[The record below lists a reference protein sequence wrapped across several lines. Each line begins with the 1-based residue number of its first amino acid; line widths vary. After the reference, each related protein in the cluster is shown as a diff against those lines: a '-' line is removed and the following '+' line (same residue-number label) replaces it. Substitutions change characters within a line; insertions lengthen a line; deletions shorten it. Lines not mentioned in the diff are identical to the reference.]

1 MSSPTKRSHPA
12 SSETAAA
19 IIESAMA
26 AMTNSTSPA
35 LFDVTII
42 CTTDDY
48 QAAYWMERL
57 SNGICK
63 SNKNNNNNEATA
75 TTTTTSDYHYP
86 MVLAVSEDWSSPS
99 GAGNGL
105 GTLYAFQKACRVA
118 KEKYGVDLA
127 GELNEGN
134 VSAALYHTAGKGT
147 RLAPLPASENNN
159 KPGVKLPVCH
169 TLADGTSE
177 PITVLEAVVRQTGI
191 YAASRS
197 GRLSVFWGD
206 QIFVPTSPFNA
217 APTHHVDIMCT
228 LEEEPPTAKVWKDK
242 GLDKYGVIAVSGGGS
257 GDAAQVE
264 KVDHATAV
272 RMLKN
277 LGDIGRVGPSLGSFS
292 VSAKILEA
300 LCEEFKGELEAKDGK
315 LDTDPHFWM
324 PLTLP
329 QDEYISLMSQK
340 GVEADESRSHHMR
353 MTKMKDAFLAANS
366 DLGLF
371 GAVDVGSNAC
381 WWDYGQLKLYITN
394 NLKLTEDGPDADLL
408 RRFFGVTS
416 RDMNSEVS
424 GVTVDESACVFS
436 CKAKSGSVGANV
448 AMASVE
454 AQEIQ
459 IGENAIV
466 VNCAAKKIVAGK
478 GAVLYNLVSESE
490 EGIVAED
497 GDVIVSVTNVE
508 GSSMLLKSKTSIC
521 GGQAWKKVLEGNS
534 SSFEDVHKQNRDADV
549 SSIEKKRKELFKK
562 ASSSFG
568 L

>member
-1 MSSPTKRSHPA
+1 M
-12 SSETAAA
+12 
-19 IIESAMA
+19 
-26 AMTNSTSPA
+26 
-35 LFDVTII
+35 D
-42 CTTDDY
+42 
-48 QAAYWMERL
+48 RL
-57 SNGICK
+57 SKGICK
-63 SNKNNNNNEATA
+63 SSGGSSND
-75 TTTTTSDYHYP
+75 SSYP
-86 MVLAVSEDWSSPS
+86 MVLAVSEDWSSAS

-118 KEKYGVDLA
+118 KEKHNVDLA
-127 GELNEGN
+127 SELKGGK

-169 TLADGTSE
+169 KLTDGTHE

-191 YAASRS
+191 YAASRA

-206 QIFVPTSPFNA
+206 QIFVPTSPFVYT
-217 APTHHVDIMCT
+217 PTHHVDIMCT
-228 LEEEPPTAKVWKDK
+228 LEEEPPTEKVWKDK
-242 GLDKYGVIAVSGGGS
+242 GLEKYGVIAVSGEG

-264 KVDHATAV
+264 KVDHGTAM

-277 LGDIGRVGPSLGSFS
+277 LGDISRVGPSLGSFS

-300 LCEEFKGELEAKDGK
+300 LCEEFKAELEAKDGK

-340 GVEADESRSHHMR
+340 GVEDEESRAHHMR

-366 DLGLF
+366 ELGLF

-381 WWDYGQLKLYITN
+381 WWDYGLLKLYIAN
-394 NLKLTEDGPDADLL
+394 NLKLSEDGADADLL

-416 RDMNSEVS
+416 RHMNSEVD
-424 GVTVDESACVFS
+424 GVTVDGSASISS
-436 CKAKSGSVGANV
+436 CKAKSGSVGAHAV
-448 AMASVE
+448 MAAVE
-454 AQEIQ
+454 AEEIQ

-466 VNCAAKKIVAGK
+466 VNCTAKKIVAGK
-478 GAVLYNLVSESE
+478 GAVLYNLVDESE
-490 EGIVAED
+490 EGITAED
-497 GDVIVSVTNVE
+497 GDVIVSVTDAE
-508 GSSMLLKSKTSIC
+508 GSSMLLKSKIDIC
-521 GGQAWKKVLEGNS
+521 GGKAWKQVLDGNQM
-534 SSFEDVHKQNRDADV
+534 SFEDVNIQNRNSDV
-549 SSIEKKRKELFKK
+549 STIEKKRKELFKK

>member
-1 MSSPTKRSHPA
+1 MSSSPKRPHPA
-12 SSETAAA
+12 SSQTAAA
-19 IIESAMA
+19 IIESAMT
-26 AMTNSTSPA
+26 AMTDASNPA

-48 QAAYWMERL
+48 QAAYWMDRL
-57 SNGICK
+57 SKGICK
-63 SNKNNNNNEATA
+63 STGENGSN
-75 TTTTTSDYHYP
+75 YP
-86 MVLAVSEDWSSPS
+86 MVLAVSEDWSSAS

-118 KEKYGVDLA
+118 KEKYDGLDLA
-127 GELNEGN
+127 AELNAGK

-169 TLADGTSE
+169 TLSDGTSE
-177 PITVLEAVVRQTGI
+177 PFTVLESVVRQTGL
-191 YAASRS
+191 YASSRA

-206 QIFVPTSPFNA
+206 QIFVPTAPFSCT
-217 APTHHVDIMCT
+217 PTHHVDIMCT
-228 LEEEPPTAKVWKDK
+228 LEEEPPTAKVWQDK
-242 GLDKYGVIAVSGGGS
+242 GLDKYGVIAVSNN

-264 KVDHATAV
+264 KVDHATAM

-277 LGDIGRVGPSLGSFS
+277 LGDITSVGPSLGSFS
-292 VSAKILEA
+292 VSAQILDA
-300 LCEEFKGELEAKDGK
+300 LCEEFKAELDAKDGK

-340 GVEADESRSHHMR
+340 GVDTDESRTHHVR
-353 MTKMKDAFLAANS
+353 MTKMKDAFVAANS

-381 WWDYGQLKLYITN
+381 WWDYGQLKLYIAN
-394 NLKLTEDGPDADLL
+394 NTKLTEDGADADLL

-416 RDMNSEVS
+416 RAMNSEVS
-424 GVTVDESACVFS
+424 GVTVDASACMFS
-436 CKAKSGSVGANV
+436 CKAKSGSVGAHAAV
-448 AMASVE
+448 ASVE
-454 AQEIQ
+454 AEEVQ

-478 GAVLYNLVSESE
+478 GAVLYNLISESE
-490 EGIVAED
+490 EGITAEA
-497 GDVIVSVTNVE
+497 GDVIVSVTDTD
-508 GSSMLLKSKTSIC
+508 GKSMLLKSKIDVC
-521 GGQAWKKVLEGNS
+521 GGGAWKKVLDGNS
-534 SSFEDVHKQNRDADV
+534 MSFEEVHKQNRDSDI
-549 SSIEKKRKELFKK
+549 SIIETKRKELFKK